1 MKPQLKLEARAPAI
15 QDPSAAHFGVG
26 RELFGAFRAAVGR
39 AEEGASI
46 FAK

>member
-26 RELFGAFRAAVGR
+26 RDAARV
-39 AEEGASI
+39 
-46 FAK
+46 